1 MLRVQVAPVLE
12 RNPRRGCGVVA
23 VVLGQSRFVGQYGYV
38 VAPDRLCKTTGDAL
52 ADRCKGC
59 VPNSLLTAKDFAVE
73 VVTMAARLTDRQKK
87 KILADYVQTNNYC
100 ATAKINGVSATTVKN
115 LVRANAD
122 IVEKCEQKKEENTVD
137 VLAYMDAQRETVCQI
152 IGKGLA
158 VLNDPEKLAE
168 ATPSQITTAIGTLID
183 KWTTMGSA
191 ADSGGG
197 GVVLMPEVK
206 TDA

>member
-1 MLRVQVAPVLE
+1 
-12 RNPRRGCGVVA
+12 
-23 VVLGQSRFVGQYGYV
+23 
-38 VAPDRLCKTTGDAL
+38 
-52 ADRCKGC
+52 
-59 VPNSLLTAKDFAVE
+59 
-73 VVTMAARLTDRQKK
+73 MAARLTDRQKK

-122 IVEKCEQKKEENTVD
+122 IVEKCEQKKEENTADILTYMESQRD
-137 VLAYMDAQRETVCQI
+137 VVCQI

-158 VLNDPEKLAE
+158 VLNDPAKLTE

-183 KWTTMGSA
+183 KWTMMNKA
-191 ADSGGG
+191 ADNGAS

-206 TDA
+206 GGDAE